1 MIHLHDQTQE
11 YYQGKV
17 IKFKDKL
24 DSIDRNINMLKE
36 EIEKKLGIHSKEIE
50 DIKEEIR
57 ISKIY
62 NKQQGKDIIQLRND
76 YHQLVTNIREDYKK
90 LDEKLEDNRK
100 ERRQD
105 MENIDHKVTN
115 GLKQIEDKVDA
126 GFNNFKSESMYVV
139 QERSKAKMTR
149 RDLIMRTIIG
159 IITAAGIIVGILATL
174 KML

>member
-11 YYQGKV
+11 YWLAKV
-17 IKFKDKL
+17 IKFKGKL

-36 EIEKKLGIHSKEIE
+36 EIEKKLGIQNQEIE

-57 ISKIY
+57 VTKIY

-76 YHQLVTNIREDYKK
+76 YHQLVTNIREDYQK

-105 MENIDHKVTN
+105 MDNIDHKVTN

-139 QERSKAKMTR
+139 QEQKKEK
-149 RDLIMRTIIG
+149 RDKRNLILKIILG
-159 IITAAGIIVGILATL
+159 IISATGVIVGVLAAFHVL
-174 KML
+174 